1 MTTFDRIERRM
12 PVLLDELVVAQR
24 PDYLD
29 SILGQTERTSQR
41 PGWTF
46 IERWL
51 PMSALTE
58 RLAPAPR
65 LPWRTIGAVALIVL
79 ALVAGAILIVGNQPR
94 KLPAPFGPAANG
106 QIAYAADGDIFTAD
120 PTTGDSRAL
129 VTGPGIDTD
138 PVYSRDGTKI
148 AFTRTVAG
156 GQREVYTADVDGGAA
171 VLVTTEPIS
180 SVSGYE
186 FSPDGTTIA
195 IASMATEPLEP
206 DSPVV
211 VLQER
216 ISLANVDGSG
226 LRSLGIEG
234 PARAPSFRPP
244 DGREIAFE
252 GGSPSEGEGIFA
264 YDLEAGSLR
273 TIVEPTAGFEVT
285 GGPSFSPD
293 GSKIAYGWWGS
304 AAGPNSRLYVID
316 TDGAGAP
323 LLVEPPVSN
332 LLCCEGGQ
340 IAWSNDGTRLAHFRI
355 YDDGGV
361 VAITRWDTGG
371 TGIELKSPAMDDAS
385 LTWSPD
391 DRYLLVR
398 PTDAAESALEQVL
411 FDAQHGATVPT
422 AWTTTSTPSWQR
434 VAIK

>member
-138 PVYSRDGTKI
+138 PVYTRDGTKI

-195 IASMATEPLEP
+195 IASMATGPLEP

-211 VLQER
+211 VLQE
-216 ISLANVDGSG
+216 
-226 LRSLGIEG
+226 
-234 PARAPSFRPP
+234 
-244 DGREIAFE
+244 
-252 GGSPSEGEGIFA
+252 
-264 YDLEAGSLR
+264 
-273 TIVEPTAGFEVT
+273 
-285 GGPSFSPD
+285 
-293 GSKIAYGWWGS
+293 
-304 AAGPNSRLYVID
+304 
-316 TDGAGAP
+316 
-323 LLVEPPVSN
+323 
-332 LLCCEGGQ
+332 
-340 IAWSNDGTRLAHFRI
+340 
-355 YDDGGV
+355 
-361 VAITRWDTGG
+361 
-371 TGIELKSPAMDDAS
+371 
-385 LTWSPD
+385 
-391 DRYLLVR
+391 
-398 PTDAAESALEQVL
+398 
-411 FDAQHGATVPT
+411 
-422 AWTTTSTPSWQR
+422 
-434 VAIK
+434 